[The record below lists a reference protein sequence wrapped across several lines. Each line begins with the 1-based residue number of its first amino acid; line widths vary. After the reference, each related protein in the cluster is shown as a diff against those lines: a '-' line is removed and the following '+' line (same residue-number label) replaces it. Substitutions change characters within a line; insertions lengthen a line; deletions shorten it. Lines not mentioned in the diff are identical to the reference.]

1 MKLLDIIRT
10 ASSNTLRSKLRT
22 SLTVIAIFIGSFT
35 LTLTNGLGSG
45 ISTYIDAQINNL
57 GAKDVLVIQAG
68 DSSVGGGDTSDSD
81 KPKEYDASKKIAT
94 TSFGIATTVL
104 TDNDIAKIKK
114 VAGIKSVEPNLA
126 LAPDYIASGLNDK
139 KYQISANPYIT
150 GTKVELASGEQL
162 NNDSAEIDLLLP
174 VEYVEVLGYTDNQ
187 DAINK
192 KVEIGVTD
200 GTGQQRKLTAT
211 IKGVQQKGVTNAGG
225 MNTNTALTNAIYKAQ
240 TNGLPASTIN
250 SYTALVAKFD
260 ANYSK
265 EQIDSLKKDLKDKG
279 YAATTFEEQ
288 IGSFKQVIEGIV
300 LVLNAF
306 AVIALLAASFGII
319 NTLLMSVQE
328 RTKEIG
334 LMKAMGM
341 SSSKIFM
348 LFSAEAVMLGF
359 WGSFIGV
366 VVAQIVGRIINSIV
380 SNGIL
385 KDLAGL
391 MLLSFP
397 LQSTVTIVLIV
408 MVIAFLAGTLP
419 AFRLLGKTQLTLC
432 ATNK

>member
-1 MKLLDIIRT
+1 VKLLDIIRT

-57 GAKDVLVIQAG
+57 GAKDVLVIRAG

-104 TDNDIAKIKK
+104 TDNDITKIKK

-391 MLLSFP
+391 TLLSFP

-419 AFRLLGKTQLTLC
+419 AFRAARQNPIDSLRYE
-432 ATNK
+432 

>member
-35 LTLTNGLGSG
+35 LSLTNGLGSG

-68 DSSVGGGDTSDSD
+68 DSSVGGADTSDSD

-104 TDNDIAKIKK
+104 TDSDIAKIKK

-162 NNDSAEIDLLLP
+162 NNDSAEIDMLLP
-174 VEYVEVLGYTDNQ
+174 VEYVEVLGYANNQ
-187 DAINK
+187 DVINK

-265 EQIDSLKKDLKDKG
+265 EQIDSLKKDLKDNG

-391 MLLSFP
+391 TLLSFP
-397 LQSTVTIVLIV
+397 LLSTITIVLIV
-408 MVIAFLAGTLP
+408 MIIAFLAGTLP
-419 AFRLLGKTQLTLC
+419 AFRAARQNPIDSLRYE
-432 ATNK
+432 

>member
-57 GAKDVLVIQAG
+57 GAKDVLVIRAG

-104 TDNDIAKIKK
+104 TDNDITKIKK

-162 NNDSAEIDLLLP
+162 NNDSTEINLLLP

-200 GTGQQRKLTAT
+200 GTGLQRKLTAT

-391 MLLSFP
+391 TLLSFP

-419 AFRLLGKTQLTLC
+419 AFRAARQNPIDSLRYE
-432 ATNK
+432 

>member
-1 MKLLDIIRT
+1 VKLLDIIRT

-57 GAKDVLVIQAG
+57 GAKDVLVIRAG

-104 TDNDIAKIKK
+104 TDNDITKIKK

-162 NNDSAEIDLLLP
+162 NNDSTEINLLLP

-391 MLLSFP
+391 TLLSFP

-419 AFRLLGKTQLTLC
+419 AFRAARQNPIDSLRYE
-432 ATNK
+432 

>member
-68 DSSVGGGDTSDSD
+68 DSSVGGADTSDSD

-104 TDNDIAKIKK
+104 TDSDITKIKK

-174 VEYVEVLGYTDNQ
+174 VEYVEVLGYANNQ

-200 GTGQQRKLTAT
+200 GAGQQRKLTAT

-240 TNGLPASTIN
+240 TTGLPASTIN

-260 ANYSK
+260 INYSK
-265 EQIDSLKKDLKDKG
+265 EQIDSLKKDLKDNG

-306 AVIALLAASFGII
+306 AIIALLAASFGII

-391 MLLSFP
+391 TLLSFP

-408 MVIAFLAGTLP
+408 MVIAFLAGHYQP
-419 AFRLLGKTQLTLC
+419 SGLLGRTQ
-432 ATNK
+432 

>member
-1 MKLLDIIRT
+1 VKLLDIIRT

-68 DSSVGGGDTSDSD
+68 DSSVGGADTSDSD

-104 TDNDIAKIKK
+104 TDSDITKIKK

-174 VEYVEVLGYTDNQ
+174 VEYVDVLGYANNQ

-225 MNTNTALTNAIYKAQ
+225 MNTNTALTNAVYKAQ
-240 TNGLPASTIN
+240 TTGLPASTIN

-260 ANYSK
+260 INYSK
-265 EQIDSLKKDLKDKG
+265 EQIDSLKKDLKDNG

-306 AVIALLAASFGII
+306 AIIALLAASFGII

-391 MLLSFP
+391 TLLSFP

-419 AFRLLGKTQLTLC
+419 AFRAARQNPIDSLRYE
-432 ATNK
+432 

>member
-1 MKLLDIIRT
+1 VKLLDIIRT

-22 SLTVIAIFIGSFT
+22 SLTVIAIFIDSFT
-35 LTLTNGLGSG
+35 LTLTNGLGSS

-57 GAKDVLVIQAG
+57 GAKDVLVIRAG

-104 TDNDIAKIKK
+104 TDNDITKIKK

-162 NNDSAEIDLLLP
+162 NNDSTEINLLLP

-200 GTGQQRKLTAT
+200 GTGLQRKLTAT

-391 MLLSFP
+391 TLLSFP

-419 AFRLLGKTQLTLC
+419 AFRAARQNPIDSLRYE
-432 ATNK
+432 

>member
-1 MKLLDIIRT
+1 MKILDIIRT
-10 ASSNTLRSKLRT
+10 ASANTLRSKLRT
-22 SLTVIAIFIGSFT
+22 SLTIIAIFIGSFT
-35 LTLTNGLGSG
+35 LTLTNGLGAG
-45 ISTYIDAQINNL
+45 ISTYIDSQLNNL
-57 GAKDVLVIQAG
+57 GAKDVLVIRAG
-68 DSSVGGGDTSDSD
+68 DSSVGGGAATDSD

-114 VAGIKSVEPNLA
+114 IAGIKSVEPNLA
-126 LAPDYIASGLNDK
+126 LAPDYIGSGLNDK
-139 KYQISANPYIT
+139 KYQISANPYIS

-162 NNDSAEIDLLLP
+162 SNDNSELDALLP
-174 VEYVEVLGYTDNQ
+174 LEYVEVLGYSNNQ
-187 DAINK
+187 DVVNK

-200 GTGQQRKLTAT
+200 GTGQQRQITAT

-240 TNGLPASTIN
+240 TTGLPASSIN

-260 ANYSK
+260 ASYSQN
-265 EQIDSLKKDLKDKG
+265 QIDSLKSDLKDKG

-288 IGSFKQVIEGIV
+288 IGSFKQVVEGII

-306 AVIALLAASFGII
+306 AIIALLAASFGII

-341 SSSKIFM
+341 SSFKIFM
-348 LFSAEAVMLGF
+348 LFSTEAIMLGF

-366 VVAQIVGRIINSIV
+366 VLAQIVGGVTNSIV
-380 SNGIL
+380 SKGIL

-391 MLLSFP
+391 TLLSFP
-397 LQSTVTIVLIV
+397 LQSTITIVLIV
-408 MVIAFLAGTLP
+408 MFVAFLAGTLP
-419 AFRLLGKTQLTLC
+419 AFRAARQNPIDSLRYE
-432 ATNK
+432 

>member
-22 SLTVIAIFIGSFT
+22 ILTVIAIFIGSFT

-419 AFRLLGKTQLTLC
+419 AFRAARQNPIDSLRYE
-432 ATNK
+432 